1 MNADRAEAL
10 RKVLEDTRRKFDA
23 AEQVP
28 LAAVETSTGSV
39 YEFCPGYVRRV
50 EFTHDLRRDGE
61 WLLLPAASRPAFGLP
76 LVLVL
81 EPLGDGPVTT
91 RTTSP
96 VVGIDG
102 DLAAAFRGVPELGE
116 FENGIL

>member
-1 MNADRAEAL
+1 MTADRDAAL
-10 RKVLEDTRRKFDA
+10 RQVLEDTRRRFDA
-23 AEQVP
+23 AIQEP
-28 LAAVETSTGSV
+28 LGSVGTATGST

-50 EFTHDLRRDGE
+50 EFAHDLRRDGE
-61 WLLLPAASRPAFGLP
+61 WLLLLAASRPAFGVP

-96 VVGIDG
+96 VIGMDG
-102 DLAAAFRGVPELGE
+102 DLGTALRGVPERFAFEDGE
-116 FENGIL
+116 S